1 VRVNSAAIAVMTA
14 LHHREP
20 SLARDLVY
28 ETDAAEL
35 SLWLA
40 ESFVR
45 WLEDTISNGHS
56 VPELLRR
63 NGIRF
68 LAEEDNAA

>member
-1 VRVNSAAIAVMTA
+1 MRTNSAAIAVMTA
-14 LHHREP
+14 VHHRER

-28 ETDAAEL
+28 ESDASEL
-35 SLWLA
+35 ALWLA

-45 WLEDTISNGHS
+45 WLEDTSNNRS
-56 VPELLRR
+56 VPELLRL

-68 LAEEDNAA
+68 LAEEDHAK